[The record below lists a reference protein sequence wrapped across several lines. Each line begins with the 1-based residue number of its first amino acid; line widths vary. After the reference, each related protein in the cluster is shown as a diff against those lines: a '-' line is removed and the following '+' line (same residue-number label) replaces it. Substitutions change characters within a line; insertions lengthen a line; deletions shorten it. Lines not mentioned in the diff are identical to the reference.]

1 PVRAGAFGEFVHGD
15 RDDDDD
21 HDSDHRRH
29 RDSDRRLAAYREELR
44 DALEDVRTRG
54 RHIVA
59 ASVFTTQ
66 SATAVLEKIRDRIK
80 AMTPAP
86 ATFALGPGG
95 SRTVFPLIG
104 STGLTTITFRRQN
117 TVAGPLSPTPVP
129 TTALLAQP
137 GVGSLAFGKFSSPDW
152 ETAGK

>member
-1 PVRAGAFGEFVHGD
+1 LVITDGVRDTAGLPVRAGAFKDFLGRD
-15 RDDDDD
+15 RDDDDG

-66 SATAVLEKIRDRIK
+66 SATAVLEKLRDTIK
-80 AMTPAP
+80 SMPAS
-86 ATFALGPGG
+86 A
-95 SRTVFPLIG
+95 
-104 STGLTTITFRRQN
+104 
-117 TVAGPLSPTPVP
+117 
-129 TTALLAQP
+129 
-137 GVGSLAFGKFSSPDW
+137 
-152 ETAGK
+152 